1 MYDLYDDEI
10 EKKKNNNEKLIFIF
24 ILESLKLAK

>member
-10 EKKKNNNEKLIFIF
+10 EKKKQQRKINIYFHIREFEI
-24 ILESLKLAK
+24 S

>member
-10 EKKKNNNEKLIFIF
+10 EKKNNNEKLIFIF